1 MQFTENA
8 DRLDVRY
15 VASLAR
21 IALSDAEADA
31 LQPQLD
37 GILRFVGELK
47 AVDTSSVAPS
57 VSTAEAAPLRDDIPC
72 DGLDR
77 DAALALAPRERLGH
91 FAVPRILE

>member
-57 VSTAEAAPLRDDIPC
+57 VSTAEAAPLRD
-72 DGLDR
+72 R